1 MKTEGG
7 IKMKLKLK
15 ITNFLQYILLI
26 VVAIIMIF
34 PILWIA
40 SSSLKSL
47 IAISA
52 YPPQLIPKEIHFENY
67 VEAFSRGNIFV
78 YLKNTL
84 ILIIGC
90 TSGTLIS
97 SSIVAYPLARMNFA
111 GKKIMF
117 ALILATMMVPATA
130 TIIPQY
136 IMFSKFRWLN
146 SFLPIIV
153 PAFFAF
159 PYNVFLFRQ
168 FYRTIP
174 ISIDEAA
181 LIDGCNR
188 WDIFIKMIV
197 PLSRPTFITIG
208 VLSSVFWWNEL
219 FIPLIYIDSDRLK
232 PLTVGA
238 LTTFKNL
245 FIQRWD
251 LQMAMCVV
259 MILPPMILYL
269 FTQKYLAEGIKTT
282 GMKG

>member
-1 MKTEGG
+1 
-7 IKMKLKLK
+7 MKLKLK

-26 VVAIIMIF
+26 VVATIMIF
-34 PILWIA
+34 PILWIV

-47 IAISA
+47 ISISA

-67 VEAFSRGNIFV
+67 VEAFTRGDIFV

-90 TSGTLIS
+90 TTGTLIS

-117 ALILATMMVPATA
+117 GLILATMMVPATA

-269 FTQKYLAEGIKTT
+269 FTQKYISEGIKST

>member
-1 MKTEGG
+1 
-7 IKMKLKLK
+7 MKLKLK

-47 IAISA
+47 IDISA

-90 TSGTLIS
+90 TTGTLIS

>member
-1 MKTEGG
+1 
-7 IKMKLKLK
+7 MKLKLK

-26 VVAIIMIF
+26 SVAIIMIF

-47 IAISA
+47 IDISA

-67 VEAFSRGNIFV
+67 VEAFSRGDIFV

-90 TSGTLIS
+90 TTGTLIS

-117 ALILATMMVPATA
+117 GLILATMMVPATA

-259 MILPPMILYL
+259 MVLPPMILYL

>member
-7 IKMKLKLK
+7 IKMKLK

-26 VVAIIMIF
+26 VVATIMIF
-34 PILWIA
+34 PILWIV

-47 IAISA
+47 ISISA

-90 TSGTLIS
+90 TTGTLIS

-117 ALILATMMVPATA
+117 GLILATMMVPATA

-197 PLSRPTFITIG
+197 PLSRPIFITIG

-269 FTQKYLAEGIKTT
+269 FTQKYISEGIKST

>member
-1 MKTEGG
+1 
-7 IKMKLKLK
+7 MKLKLK

-34 PILWIA
+34 PILWIV

-47 IAISA
+47 IDISA

-67 VEAFSRGNIFV
+67 VEAFSRGDIFV

-90 TSGTLIS
+90 TTGTLIS

-259 MILPPMILYL
+259 MVLPPMILYL

>member
-1 MKTEGG
+1 
-7 IKMKLKLK
+7 MKLKLK

-26 VVAIIMIF
+26 VVATIMIF
-34 PILWIA
+34 PILWIV

-47 IAISA
+47 ISISA

-67 VEAFSRGNIFV
+67 VEAFTRGDIFV

-90 TSGTLIS
+90 TTGTLIS

-117 ALILATMMVPATA
+117 GLILATMMVPAIA

-188 WDIFIKMIV
+188 WDIFIKMVV

-269 FTQKYLAEGIKTT
+269 FTQKYISEGIKST

>member
-1 MKTEGG
+1 
-7 IKMKLKLK
+7 MKLKLK

-47 IAISA
+47 IDISA

-90 TSGTLIS
+90 TTGTLIS

-188 WDIFIKMIV
+188 WNIFIKMIV

>member
-1 MKTEGG
+1 
-7 IKMKLKLK
+7 MKLKLK

-34 PILWIA
+34 PILWIT

-47 IAISA
+47 IDISA

-67 VEAFSRGNIFV
+67 VEAFSRGDIFV

-90 TSGTLIS
+90 TTGTLIS

-117 ALILATMMVPATA
+117 GLILATMMVPATA

-259 MILPPMILYL
+259 MVLPPMILYL

>member
-1 MKTEGG
+1 
-7 IKMKLKLK
+7 MKLKLK

-26 VVAIIMIF
+26 VVATIMIF
-34 PILWIA
+34 PILWIV

-47 IAISA
+47 ISISA

-67 VEAFSRGNIFV
+67 VEAFTRGDIFV

-90 TSGTLIS
+90 TTGTLIS

-117 ALILATMMVPATA
+117 GLILATMMVPATA

-197 PLSRPTFITIG
+197 PLSRPIFITIG

-269 FTQKYLAEGIKTT
+269 FTQKYISEGIKST

>member
-1 MKTEGG
+1 M
-7 IKMKLKLK
+7 KLK

-26 VVAIIMIF
+26 VVATIMIF
-34 PILWIA
+34 PILWIV

-47 IAISA
+47 ISISA

-90 TSGTLIS
+90 TTGTLIS

-117 ALILATMMVPATA
+117 GLILATMMVPATA

-197 PLSRPTFITIG
+197 PLSRPIFITIG

-251 LQMAMCVV
+251 LQMAMCMV

>member
-1 MKTEGG
+1 
-7 IKMKLKLK
+7 MKLKLK
-15 ITNFLQYILLI
+15 ITNYLQYILLI

-47 IAISA
+47 IGIST

-90 TSGTLIS
+90 TTGTLIS

-251 LQMAMCVV
+251 LQMAMCMV

>member
-1 MKTEGG
+1 MKTEEG

-47 IAISA
+47 IDISA

-90 TSGTLIS
+90 TTGTLIS

>member
-1 MKTEGG
+1 
-7 IKMKLKLK
+7 MKLKPK
-15 ITNFLQYILLI
+15 ITISLQYLLLI

-34 PILWIA
+34 PILWIV

-47 IAISA
+47 IGISA

-67 VEAFSRGNIFV
+67 VEAFTRGDIFV

-90 TSGTLIS
+90 TTGTLIS

-117 ALILATMMVPATA
+117 GLILATMMVPATA

-197 PLSRPTFITIG
+197 PLSRPIFITIG

-238 LTTFKNL
+238 LTTFKSL

-269 FTQKYLAEGIKTT
+269 FTQKYISEGIKST

>member
-1 MKTEGG
+1 
-7 IKMKLKLK
+7 MKLKPK
-15 ITNFLQYILLI
+15 ITISLQYLLLI
-26 VVAIIMIF
+26 SVAIIMIF

-47 IAISA
+47 IGISA

-67 VEAFSRGNIFV
+67 VEAFTRGDIFV

-90 TSGTLIS
+90 TTGTLIS

-117 ALILATMMVPATA
+117 GLILATMMVPATA

-197 PLSRPTFITIG
+197 PLSRPIFITIG

-269 FTQKYLAEGIKTT
+269 FTQKYISEGIKST

>member
-1 MKTEGG
+1 
-7 IKMKLKLK
+7 MKLKLK

-26 VVAIIMIF
+26 SVAIIMIF
-34 PILWIA
+34 PLLWIA

-47 IAISA
+47 IDISA

-67 VEAFSRGNIFV
+67 VEAFSRGDIFV

-90 TSGTLIS
+90 TTGTLIS

-117 ALILATMMVPATA
+117 GLILATMMVPATA

-259 MILPPMILYL
+259 MVLPPMILYL

>member
-1 MKTEGG
+1 
-7 IKMKLKLK
+7 MKLKLK

-34 PILWIA
+34 PILWIV

-47 IAISA
+47 IDISA

-67 VEAFSRGNIFV
+67 VEAFSRGDIFV

-90 TSGTLIS
+90 TTGTLIS

-117 ALILATMMVPATA
+117 GLILATMMVPATA

-259 MILPPMILYL
+259 MVLPPMILYL
-269 FTQKYLAEGIKTT
+269 FTQKYLAEGIKTA

>member
-1 MKTEGG
+1 
-7 IKMKLKLK
+7 MKLKLK

-47 IAISA
+47 IDISA

-90 TSGTLIS
+90 TTGTLIS

-117 ALILATMMVPATA
+117 GLILATMMVPAIA